1 MLRLHAAA
9 GGSWHF
15 GTRVVLAP
23 PCALAPPDEAELA
36 RKCPATGHDAQVT
49 AAVSGRVLVVDD
61 DPFARTLLSSVVAG
75 LGFEVVQAVGTF
87 AEALTVARERTP
99 DIALIDLDLGEGPTG
114 IDLAHGLRRTQPQI
128 GVVFLSTYADPRLLG
143 SIPELPAGALYLT
156 KQQVSDTFVL
166 ADALAAVS
174 ARPVDDYGGAQ
185 GDPRLAGLSDSQVE
199 VMRLIAAGCSNAEIA
214 RRLVIEE
221 ASVEKAVMR
230 LIRQLDIRATRAE
243 NQRVMIAQAYVA
255 LSGARV
261 VRRD

>member
-1 MLRLHAAA
+1 M
-9 GGSWHF
+9 SE
-15 GTRVVLAP
+15 T
-23 PCALAPPDEAELA
+23 
-36 RKCPATGHDAQVT
+36 T
-49 AAVSGRVLVVDD
+49 SGRVLIIED
-61 DPFARTLLSSVVAG
+61 DPFARTLLSSVVQG

-87 AEALTVARERTP
+87 AEGITVARERTP

-143 SIPELPAGALYLT
+143 SVPELPSGALYLT

-166 ADALAAVS
+166 ADALAAVLDH
-174 ARPVDDYGGAQ
+174 PVDDYGAAHA
-185 GDPRLAGLSDSQVE
+185 DPRLADLSDSQVE

-243 NQRVMIAQAYVA
+243 NQRVMITQAYVA